1 MRSLLTLL
9 SLFILCLSAL
19 PSFFKIRLCSFFSDV
34 LSPVRIVSKLVSAHQ
49 GQQQHEFR
57 LDRLL
62 KSSSTFF
69 LTGPINAGSSWK
81 DLQMRR
87 LCATGAENPS
97 SPLSAACNGYHGA
110 GV

>member
-1 MRSLLTLL
+1 MRSLLALL

-69 LTGPINAGSSWK
+69 NGTNKGGKQLERLANAETMCNWSREPIF
-81 DLQMRR
+81 
-87 LCATGAENPS
+87 
-97 SPLSAACNGYHGA
+97 AALR